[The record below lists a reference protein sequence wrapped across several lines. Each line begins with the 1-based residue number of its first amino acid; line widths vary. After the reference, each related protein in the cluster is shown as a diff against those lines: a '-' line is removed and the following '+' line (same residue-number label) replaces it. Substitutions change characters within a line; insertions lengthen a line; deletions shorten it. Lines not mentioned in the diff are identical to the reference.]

1 MKTETINRE
10 ALINAIWKAR
20 GKVALVAEQFS
31 VSTQTIYNYAKRY
44 ATVQEALTDSQQHM
58 SALIVDTAE
67 TKVFQGVISGERW
80 AVLQVL
86 NNHLEA
92 RRRGWGGTQYNK
104 LTSKDFSNMTDDELL
119 AIINE

>member
-1 MKTETINRE
+1 MKTEALDRE
-10 ALINAIWKAR
+10 NLINVIWKSR
-20 GKVALVAEQFS
+20 GKVALVAEQLG

-44 ATVQEALTDSQQHM
+44 ATVQEAINDAQQHM
-58 SALIVDTAE
+58 STLMVDTAE
-67 TKVFQGVISGERW
+67 SKTFQGVISGERW
-80 AVLQVL
+80 AVLHVL
-86 NNHLEA
+86 NNSAEA